1 MRRMFEFVCEDGH
14 ISEALVDETV
24 RELAC
29 RACGKNSTRIVSMVR
44 SRLESFIVVHF
55 TIIPHLILLCQVL
68 FLDASKI
75 EIKVFFCSSVRFA
88 KGSVGCSNTG
98 SGAGSKTHT

>member
-29 RACGKNSTRIVSMVR
+29 RTCNKNSTRIVSMVR
-44 SRLESFIVVHF
+44 SKLEGI
-55 TIIPHLILLCQVL
+55 
-68 FLDASKI
+68 
-75 EIKVFFCSSVRFA
+75 
-88 KGSVGCSNTG
+88 
-98 SGAGSKTHT
+98 SGAFPSAYDAWERKRSEKLAVERKSSYAVPE

>member
-29 RACGKNSTRIVSMVR
+29 RTCNKNSTRIVSMVR
-44 SRLESFIVVHF
+44 SKLEGI
-55 TIIPHLILLCQVL
+55 
-68 FLDASKI
+68 
-75 EIKVFFCSSVRFA
+75 
-88 KGSVGCSNTG
+88 
-98 SGAGSKTHT
+98 SGAFPSAYDAWERKRSEKLAVERKASYAVPE

>member
-14 ISEALVDETV
+14 ISEALVDETA

-44 SRLESFIVVHF
+44 SKLEGI
-55 TIIPHLILLCQVL
+55 
-68 FLDASKI
+68 
-75 EIKVFFCSSVRFA
+75 
-88 KGSVGCSNTG
+88 
-98 SGAGSKTHT
+98 SGAFPSAYDAWERKRSEKLTQERKTSYAVPE